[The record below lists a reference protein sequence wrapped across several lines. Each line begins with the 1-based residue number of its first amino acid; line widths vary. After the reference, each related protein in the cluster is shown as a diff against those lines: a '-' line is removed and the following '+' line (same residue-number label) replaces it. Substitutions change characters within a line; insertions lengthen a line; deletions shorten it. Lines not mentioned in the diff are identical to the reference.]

1 MVRKKKFV
9 KKVIKE
15 NPNKA
20 VERQFFWLVGFIVLL
35 ILSFIFVPVIY
46 HQIFEKF
53 EYGGVK
59 FEKIKTGQLVF
70 YHGVFPIIYQ
80 GNFSAVYNVYFRND
94 PRNNNIPINTNLSLS
109 KKVSISLND
118 EVYLCEDMILGQS
131 EIGKFISAF
140 PFVKNIST
148 GVANATTAKE
158 LNLTQITCKNATK
171 DNTVIIIRKSED
183 SSIELGEK
191 ENCYLLNVGK
201 CQYLETVE
209 RYIIGAMAQIN
220 EKPID

>member
-1 MVRKKKFV
+1 MVKHKSA

-15 NPNKA
+15 NPNKT
-20 VERQFFWLVGFIVLL
+20 VERQFFWLVGIIAIL
-35 ILSFIFVPVIY
+35 ILSFIFTPILY

-59 FEKIKTGQLVF
+59 FEKIKTGKLVF

-80 GNFSAVYNVYFRND
+80 GNFSAVYNVYFRTD
-94 PRNNNIPINTNLSLS
+94 PRENNISLNTNLSLS
-109 KKVSISLND
+109 RKVSVALNND
-118 EVYLCEDMILGQS
+118 VNLCEDMVLGQS

-148 GVANATTAKE
+148 GVVNSTIAKQYNVSQISCNNASE
-158 LNLTQITCKNATK
+158 
-171 DNTVIIIRKSED
+171 DNTVLIIQKSETP
-183 SSIELGEK
+183 SIELGSK
-191 ENCYLLNVGK
+191 QNCYLLNIGE

-220 EKPID
+220 EKPLA